1 MCKNQ
6 EVLTEGAVI
15 NSSNSLLRRELQTL
29 RHVYPV
35 PQEGM
40 FLQMQPLE
48 CTLHPCKI
56 NHT

>member
-1 MCKNQ
+1 M
-6 EVLTEGAVI
+6 EVLTEVEVI
-15 NSSNSLLRRELQTL
+15 NSSNSLSRRELQIL

-48 CTLHPCKI
+48 CTLRPCKI